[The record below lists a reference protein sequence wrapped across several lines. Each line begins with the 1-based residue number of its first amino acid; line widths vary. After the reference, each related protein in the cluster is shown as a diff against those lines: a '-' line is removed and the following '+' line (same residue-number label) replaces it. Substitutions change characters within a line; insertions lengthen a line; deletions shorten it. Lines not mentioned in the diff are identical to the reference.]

1 MHSYVEGVNPNW
13 DAHLQTLEAPE
24 VVDGLAFSPDG
35 RFLASASMYDAVRLW
50 EASTGTHLM
59 TFEAESRPSDD
70 VMFSHDSRFLAAVY
84 RDHTIRIWDMTTWT
98 HMHTIECHSGPITA
112 ITFSPD
118 GQLLVSAAY
127 DGTVQFWN
135 VRTGA
140 HQQKI
145 DSSKGYDH
153 VYEIAFSPNFQLV
166 ASVFS
171 DHTVRLWQ
179 LASGTTQHTLN
190 GQYYKKI
197 GPIGFSPNSNVLIY
211 ESDDILWAWNTAT
224 GALEYTLDDTDLE
237 FDERIDAFAFSP
249 NGQFLAS
256 GSAQK
261 VRLWNIT
268 TGAHYDLSVGH
279 YGYVKTVTFS
289 SDSQILAT
297 GSYDMRIRLWDT
309 AYAYQ
314 NSFDDD
320 GTWPHHILLSP
331 NGELVVSQ
339 PEDKTLQLWDAFT
352 GTLRGAFTEEKSI
365 WDARFSPDS
374 KFLACRLS
382 SNEGLV
388 WNVEDGVKEQM
399 FDLRMRELVE
409 PVVRSASS
417 QLGAVCSSDNT
428 IRIYNATTGCLLSGL
443 DGHSD
448 DICAIAISPNSQ
460 ILASS
465 SKDKTIRLWNTKTGT
480 LQHTLEQP
488 RGMTAY
494 TLVFSPNSE
503 VLASEDFE
511 IHWWNV
517 ATGTHQHTL
526 RRTHGLSS
534 EPRTLAFSPD
544 LLHLA
549 VAWGEAFSRSEMID
563 LYHVESGKH
572 EQALHGH
579 KGYAVQIVFSPDSQ
593 LVAVASQDR
602 TVRLWDATTYMQLH
616 AFETYNDI
624 PEIVRFS
631 HDGQMMAAALLD
643 KTIRVWS
650 TTTGKHLQ
658 MIQNDKGLLQDIA
671 FSPGELVVSVSGV
684 DSSRWLQDPWNPLIF
699 ELSTHSYPISPAAY
713 EATTSEP
720 GFCGINL
727 DADESWIMKDSEKLV
742 LIPPKYRP
750 ENEFRWAAAKSSS
763 WARSGSALF
772 IGCSSG
778 RLIQFRFV

>member
-1 MHSYVEGVNPNW
+1 MHSYVESVKPNW
-13 DAHLQTLEAPE
+13 DAHLQTLEAPGI
-24 VVDGLAFSPDG
+24 VKRLAFSPDG
-35 RFLASASMYDAVRLW
+35 RFLASASMYDAMRLW
-50 EASTGTHLM
+50 DASTGTHLM

-70 VMFSHDSRFLAAVY
+70 VMFSHDSQFLAAVY

-127 DGTVQFWN
+127 DGTVQFWS

-140 HQQKI
+140 HQKKI
-145 DSSKGYDH
+145 DSSEGYSH
-153 VYEIAFSPNFQLV
+153 VHRTAFSPNFQLV

-190 GQYYKKI
+190 GHCYRYV
-197 GPIGFSPNSNVLIY
+197 GPIGFSPNSNFLICQ
-211 ESDDILWAWNTAT
+211 SNDILWVWNTAT
-224 GALEYTLDDTDLE
+224 GALEYTLKDTDLE
-237 FDERIDAFAFSP
+237 PGDGIRSLAFSP
-249 NGQFLAS
+249 NGQLLAS
-256 GSAQK
+256 GSVHK

-268 TGAHYDLSVGH
+268 TGAYYDLSVRHNGP
-279 YGYVKTVTFS
+279 VRAVAFS
-289 SDSQILAT
+289 HDSQILAT
-297 GSYDMRIRLWDT
+297 GSNHMRIELWDT

-314 NSFDDD
+314 NSFDND
-320 GTWPHHILLSP
+320 GTYQHYILLSP
-331 NGELVVSQ
+331 NSELVVSQ
-339 PEDKTLQLWDAFT
+339 SENKTLRLWDAST
-352 GTLRGAFTEEKSI
+352 GTLRGAFTEEKELR
-365 WDARFSPDS
+365 DVRFSPDS

-382 SNEGLV
+382 SDEGLV

-399 FDLRMRELVE
+399 FDLRMRKLVK
-409 PVVRSASS
+409 PVACSASS
-417 QLGAVCSSDNT
+417 QLGAVCWSDNT
-428 IRIYNATTGCLLSGL
+428 IRIYNATNGCLLSGL

-448 DICAIAISPNSQ
+448 TIFAIAISPNSQ

-488 RGMTAY
+488 QGMTAS

-503 VLASEDFE
+503 VLASEVFE
-511 IHWWNV
+511 INWWNV

-526 RRTHGLSS
+526 RHTHGLSS

-549 VAWGEAFSRSEMID
+549 VAWGEAFSRSAMID

-650 TTTGKHLQ
+650 TTTGKYLQ
-658 MIQNDKGLLQDIA
+658 TIQNDKGLLQDIA
-671 FSPGELVVSVSGV
+671 FSPDELVVSVSGV
-684 DSSRWLQDPWNPLIF
+684 DSSRWLRDPWNPLID
-699 ELSTHSYPISPAAY
+699 ELFTCSYPISPAAY

-727 DADESWIMKDSEKLV
+727 DADESWVMKDSEKLV

-750 ENEFRWAAAKSSS
+750 KSSFRWEAAKSSS